1 MMSLCFNKAHAED
14 PIFAITVYT
23 LIFASI
29 INIYYDQLTSII
41 VIFYS
46 CFCSVTVPTCYFFLI
61 LYAWLSRW
69 IRHEDSY
76 SSFAKRMIY
85 FHKLA
90 RAPSF

>member
-1 MMSLCFNKAHAED
+1 MMSLCFHKAHVGD

-23 LIFASI
+23 LIFASV

-46 CFCSVTVPTCYFFLI
+46 CFCSVTVLACYFFLI

-69 IRHEDSY
+69 IRHEDSC
-76 SSFAKRMIY
+76 SSFAKQMIY